1 MQLPN
6 DNRVIIAIG
15 VGLAVLAAVVLAL
28 VFGGSREPAV
38 PKAPETE
45 GPGGLTVNVGDAPS
59 LEPTRALRCFVDG
72 QFIGMATLSDCA
84 RRNGLAT
91 DALDVGL
98 DETGALAAAPTAS
111 FAPPPALPD
120 ATATA
125 GSGVVDPYDTTL
137 PEKPQPQPQ
146 PQPRVERAS
155 GASCLRFTGSDWRDL
170 GQMSLNQC
178 VQALYAGTCVRP
190 GDAQYGRHGNLTL
203 RLVPRRVEQSNDN
216 TRFRILADQDRS
228 CQFPSLN

>member
-1 MQLPN
+1 MQMPN

-28 VFGGSREPAV
+28 VFGGSREPAA
-38 PKAPETE
+38 PKAPETD
-45 GPGGLTVNVGDAPS
+45 GPGGLQVNVGDAPA
-59 LEPTRALRCFVDG
+59 LEPTRQLRCFVDG

-120 ATATA
+120 ATEMAD
-125 GSGVVDPYDTTL
+125 SGFDDPYDNTL
-137 PEKPQPQPQ
+137 PEKPQPQ

-155 GASCLRFTGSDWRDL
+155 GAACMRFTGSDWRQLSGD
-170 GQMSLNQC
+170 MSLDQC

-216 TRFRILADQDRS
+216 TRFRILADQDRN